1 MNILLNKLFVF
12 RPEDKKSISSD
23 DSKSTSSSSLLSLTS
38 KSTDSTNSKSVLPAK
53 SLLETEIKETD
64 IEPPQDAIIVA
75 NVTSPGHVMSQSM
88 FTDSGRLNEPRLS
101 TKSDEGPRFNLGPS
115 VEMLKRQRS
124 SPEKTDSKRSSASD
138 DITSMDTVL
147 AEIMSDVRSL
157 EMQQSTDKRMSLP
170 LKSKQAS
177 KHTPDLVL
185 DLPEGSNS
193 SSPQDG
199 SDRDSPTLS
208 AAETFAKSNQGTLKK
223 ASSMP
228 RNVSGSDIYT
238 AEFKPDQNVHKP
250 GGTMVSTF
258 QTKRHDPLT
267 SSSSVSSSGRKY
279 SLEEHHLKSLS
290 LPSTQVQTF
299 SPPIAE
305 RPKPPIKVKPP
316 VMKKPTTRSP
326 DTSRRLE
333 TNLDNVSTKSNSP
346 STFK

>member
-1 MNILLNKLFVF
+1 MLFIF
-12 RPEDKKSISSD
+12 RPEDKRSISSD

-38 KSTDSTNSKSVLPAK
+38 KSTDSATSKSALSGK
-53 SLLETEIKETD
+53 SLLETEIKETV
-64 IEPPQDAIIVA
+64 IEEPKDPIVVA
-75 NVTSPGHVMSQSM
+75 NVTNSGHMMSQSM
-88 FTDSGRLNEPRLS
+88 FSESRLMEPRLS
-101 TKSDEGPRFNLGPS
+101 TKSDEGPQLNLGPK
-115 VEMLKRQRS
+115 VELLKRQQS
-124 SPEKTDSKRSSASD
+124 SPEKTESKRSSASD

-157 EMQQSTDKRMSLP
+157 EMQQSSDKRMSLP
-170 LKSKQAS
+170 LQKSKSAA

-223 ASSMP
+223 AASMP
-228 RNVSGSDIYT
+228 RNVSGSEMYT
-238 AEFKPDQNVHKP
+238 TEIKHTDEPINKHE
-250 GGTMVSTF
+250 TLLSTF
-258 QTKRHDPLT
+258 QTGKRDDIMTT
-267 SSSSVSSSGRKY
+267 SVPSAGRKF

-290 LPSTQVQTF
+290 LPATQVHTF

-305 RPKPPIKVKPP
+305 RPKPPIKAKPP

-326 DTSRRLE
+326 DLPRRLE
-333 TNLDNVSTKSNSP
+333 TNLDTVTTKSTSP

>member
-1 MNILLNKLFVF
+1 MIF

-38 KSTDSTNSKSVLPAK
+38 KSTDSTTSKSAVSAK
-53 SLLETEIKETD
+53 SLLETEIKETV
-64 IEPPQDAIIVA
+64 IEPPTDPIIVA
-75 NVTSPGHVMSQSM
+75 NVTSSGHVMSQSM
-88 FTDSGRLNEPRLS
+88 FSEGSRLNEPRLS
-101 TKSDEGPRFNLGPS
+101 IKSDEGPHLHHGPS
-115 VEMLKRQRS
+115 VELKRQRS
-124 SPEKTDSKRSSASD
+124 SPEKTQSNRSSASD

-170 LKSKQAS
+170 LQKSKSTS

-193 SSPQDG
+193 LSPQDG

-223 ASSMP
+223 AASMP

-238 AEFKPDQNVHKP
+238 AEFKNPDENITVNKI
-250 GGTMVSTF
+250 GAVLSTF
-258 QTKRHDPLT
+258 QTGKRDDPMT
-267 SSSSVSSSGRKY
+267 MSVSSSSGRKF
-279 SLEEHHLKSLS
+279 SLEEHHLKSMS

-299 SPPIAE
+299 SPPITE

-333 TNLDNVSTKSNSP
+333 TNLDGVTPKTTSQ